1 MLMFKRT
8 PSEDVE
14 NFAIE
19 LANEFSKRCP
29 ADRPAG
35 AQRAL
40 GLAQAIDETCNRA
53 AAFQKTRQLGVYGRA
68 KLGTEFK
75 LKMEDLGYP
84 ADFVDELTGKLLMSM
99 SGK

>member
-1 MLMFKRT
+1 MFKRT
-8 PSEDVE
+8 PSEDVG

-19 LANEFSKRCP
+19 LVEEFSRRCP
-29 ADRPAG
+29 VDRPAG
-35 AQRAL
+35 ELRAL

-53 AAFQKTRQLGVYGRA
+53 AAFQKARQLGVYGRA

-75 LKMEDLGYP
+75 LKMEELGYP
-84 ADFVDELTGKLLMSM
+84 TDFVDELTGRLLMSM